1 MSIKKEVVTRTET
14 YTIYSSEMQERMKVY
29 FDLSE
34 EYNKCMHQC
43 PKIDE
48 SSEKAC
54 EQACSVV
61 YDKYALL
68 LQDRYKKNPEKLNEV
83 VQGAK
88 SFETKKRPH
97 VDGFFYRL
105 FGRTWS
111 GEENEPSQT
120 KPPSSK

>member
-1 MSIKKEVVTRTET
+1 MSIKKEVVTRTEV

-29 FDLSE
+29 FDLTE

-48 SSEKAC
+48 ASENQC
-54 EQACSVV
+54 EQACSTI

-68 LQDRYKKNPEKLNEV
+68 LQQRYQANPEKLNEV
-83 VQGAK
+83 VQNARP
-88 SFETKKRPH
+88 FDTKKRDH
-97 VDGFFYRL
+97 VDGLFYRL

-111 GEENEPSQT
+111 GDEN
-120 KPPSSK
+120 K